1 MQLAPRE
8 WDHLRLHQAG
18 VLAQRRLAMGVRLN
32 MPESCAL
39 ISTVTLE
46 LIRQGKSVAELMQ
59 LGRGLLGLN
68 QVIPGVED
76 LVREVQVEGTFPDG
90 TKLVTIHSPITKV
103 RGRPQQP
110 REVVVE
116 HDAAGRR

>member
-46 LIRQGKSVAELMQ
+46 LIRQGKSVAELC
-59 LGRGLLGLN
+59 
-68 QVIPGVED
+68 
-76 LVREVQVEGTFPDG
+76 DG
-90 TKLVTIHSPITKV
+90 TGTRDWPLPGPIQELA
-103 RGRPQQP
+103 PDP
-110 REVVVE
+110 
-116 HDAAGRR
+116 

>member
-1 MQLAPRE
+1 
-8 WDHLRLHQAG
+8 
-18 VLAQRRLAMGVRLN
+18 
-32 MPESCAL
+32 
-39 ISTVTLE
+39 
-46 LIRQGKSVAELMQ
+46 
-59 LGRGLLGLN
+59 
-68 QVIPGVED
+68 VIPGVED